1 MCIYFHDVYDN
12 ALRTN
17 RSMPFAYFL
26 MTCPFP
32 FLMLPIPI
40 EGMSV
45 EAFEGIREPIQSYV
59 NIWSPMFKQ
68 ASGLVP
74 DFLLHWG
81 HAAAMGSVLLSMG
94 VIGAYTGWQ
103 IRLGN
108 GEEVTPL
115 TLGETIR
122 EAHPKIIGGAFF
134 FFLLGGQGGLVLL
147 DTQGKSILESPH
159 ALTAALSV
167 AALATQAL
175 LPKLFATENGA
186 LARDAHAYLG
196 TATMALLFAHL
207 ATGVNLGLSF

>member
-1 MCIYFHDVYDN
+1 MLCASFLTTCFPLSD
-12 ALRTN
+12 AL
-17 RSMPFAYFL
+17 PL
-26 MTCPFP
+26 
-32 FLMLPIPI
+32 PI
-40 EGMSV
+40 EGMSI
-45 EAFEGIREPIQSYV
+45 EAFEGIREPVQSYV
-59 NIWSPMFKQ
+59 NIWTPMFKQ
-68 ASGLVP
+68 ASESGLVP